1 MERQHQQLLKLERAA
16 AKAEKKKQANRS
28 FPQRNHFEPLTHI
41 GYAEWDAMQQ
51 SSKRSELRRTSS
63 LPVTVDIDDADLPP
77 PGMDNIVLV
86 AKKPKSKD

>member
-16 AKAEKKKQANRS
+16 AKAGKKKQANRS

-51 SSKRSELRRTSS
+51 ASKHSGLQRTSS
-63 LPVTVDIDDADLPP
+63 LPLTVHFDDADLPP
-77 PGMDNIVLV
+77 PGLDNIVLV
-86 AKKPKSKD
+86 TRKPKSKD